1 MAEPLKNA
9 FGPSVPKQIAE
20 MIAAVLPAFPAQAFL
35 KDALAGYEPLALLA
49 RGRHIAEALAR
60 HLPDDFAAASDI
72 LVASLGPRLARTENN
87 GMAPFLYLPH
97 TIYVS
102 TYGLDHFEPSM
113 RALYELTRRF
123 TAEMAIRPF
132 IARDTPRTLKR
143 LTQWAADSDVHVR
156 RLVSEG
162 TRPRLPWAARLP
174 AFQNDPTPVLALLEL
189 LKDDPELYVRRSV
202 ANNLN
207 DIGKDHPVILAATG
221 ARWLKGA
228 TAERAWIVRHALRS
242 AIKRGEAAAL
252 AVLDYAPARK
262 VAIAEPTITP
272 RRAKIGGAVTVAFDV
287 TNKGKA
293 SLRLMIDFRIHFVKA
308 NGKASPKTFKLTS
321 FELGGGKTARLS
333 KKVSLQEMTTRKHY
347 PGLHRIE
354 AVINGQVLPLG
365 DFRLIA

>member
-9 FGPSVPKQIAE
+9 FGPAVPKQIAG
-20 MIAAVLPAFPAQAFL
+20 MIAAVYGDFPAKAFL

-72 LVASLGPRLARTENN
+72 LVASLGPRLERTENN

-113 RALYELTRRF
+113 RTLYELTRRF
-123 TAEMAIRPF
+123 TAETAIRPF
-132 IARDTPRTLKR
+132 IARDTPRTLER
-143 LTQWAADSDVHVR
+143 LAQWAGDADVHVR

-174 AFQNDPTPVLALLEL
+174 AFQKDPAPVLGLLEL

-207 DIGKDHPVILAATG
+207 DIGKDHPDILAATG
-221 ARWLKGA
+221 TRWLKGA
-228 TAERAWIVRHALRS
+228 SAERAWIVRHALRS

-252 AVLDYAPARK
+252 AVLDYAPARN
-262 VAIAEPTITP
+262 VAIADPTVSP
-272 RRAKIGGAVTVAFDV
+272 RRAKIGGTVSIAFDIV
-287 TNKGKA
+287 NKA
-293 SLRLMIDFRIHFVKA
+293 RAPLRLMVDFRIHFVKA

-321 FELGGGKTARLS
+321 LELAGNETARVS
-333 KKVSLQEMTTRKHY
+333 KTVSLREMTTRKHY
-347 PGLHRIE
+347 PGLHRVE
-354 AVINGQVLPLG
+354 AVLNGQVLPLG
-365 DFRLIA
+365 DFRLTA